1 MVRPD
6 GPFTEQT
13 IAATGLGLQQA
24 PIGTERL
31 AHRCRVNLKRVFH
44 DDGTGPDAVHQFVF
58 GDQFAGRLGQNLEYL
73 EGAPTNRHCRSK
85 NPKFAP
91 GKVDLALAR
100 RVNRSIARSEHAN
113 RPS

>member
-13 IAATGLGLQQA
+13 IAAAGLGLQQS
-24 PIGTERL
+24 PIRTERL
-31 AHRCRVNLKRVFH
+31 AHRRRMNLKRVFH

-58 GDQFAGRLGQNLEYL
+58 GDKFAGRLSQHFEYL
-73 EGAPTNRHCRSK
+73 EGAPAHRRCRSK

-91 GKVDLALAR
+91 GKVDLAFAR
-100 RVNRSIARSEHAN
+100 RVNRSIARSEHGN